1 MVDLVS
7 TGTQAFKTAVETA
20 GPEETTLETEK
31 SNAQFHSNAIAAGD
45 PNAGLIPWL
54 QALSNKGDEANEAL
68 IDFIATNPEKAREL
82 LFNLNQNLTQNGIT
96 EQADILREFQTRQGK
111 YLDKENDRFN
121 QAMQLGMQP
130 WEMMTTVT
138 SLAGAIGMLVKMGVD
153 AGIIPPQYGAMADQF
168 ISKAEG
174 WSDHVMANAPYS
186 NLDGFNKSG
195 DIIVTNAFARAGRDT
210 LEDQILAAT
219 ATVRDQATIEGKLGR
234 AELYDLNRTTAG
246 AFEALQPQQ

>member
-1 MVDLVS
+1 MADIVG
-7 TGTQAFKTAVETA
+7 TGTQAFNTVTKGFEQDK
-20 GPEETTLETEK
+20 TTLVAEQ
-31 SNAQFHSNAIAAGD
+31 SNAQFHSNALAAGD

-54 QALSNKGDEANEAL
+54 QALSNNGDEANEAL
-68 IDFIATNPEKAREL
+68 IEFIATNPAKARDL
-82 LFNLNQNLTQNGIT
+82 LFGLGERLAQNGVT